1 MTLYIQNPKDST
13 KKLKEII
20 NKHIKL
26 QGTKL
31 TPKKSVAFLYVN
43 NKLSGREIKERI
55 PFSIASK
62 RIKYLWLKLPK
73 EAEIPVVQKV

>member
-1 MTLYIQNPKDST
+1 MDWESGVNRC
-13 KKLKEII
+13 KLL
-20 NKHIKL
+20 HIEGRG
-26 QGTKL
+26 Q
-31 TPKKSVAFLYVN
+31 YVN

>member
-43 NKLSGREIKERI
+43 NELPERDM
-55 PFSIASK
+55 K
-62 RIKYLWLKLPK
+62 K
-73 EAEIPVVQKV
+73 